1 MNNDEFLAKMIEKYN
16 NPKNVTKN
24 QHYVPQ
30 FYLKKFTNSSWRLE
44 TFDIENR
51 RIIRPQSVER
61 VCSWIFFY
69 WVETWK
75 EDLVSQLLEEMF
87 NYYENKFAWI
97 YQNLI
102 NDINSTHQIDEELL
116 YWLCEFVT
124 ISRLR
129 GKYFRNQ
136 LKDMTQDAMKK
147 MLQMR
152 YSMMKNV
159 NPDEEHIK
167 DIVSNKEADEMIVD
181 WKFDIVENNASY
193 VQFITDEENILWFI
207 NLFMSKKIR
216 IYIATWKQNFV
227 TSDCCVV
234 ELFPQKDS
242 FIWTS
247 FFERL
252 HYFVLSPRILVEFIH
267 PNQKGKKIKR
277 KSISND
283 EVMYFNLLRSMQW
296 KYLYSKT
303 QEDLDEKLYSKAR
316 FNYIEKLYKIFPK
329 NFEDDFKAKD
339 ELIKMS
345 KIWWIKVEV
354 IYDLFL
360 NKNKSIDDIVSIIK
374 SRIIRN

>member
-51 RIIRPQSVER
+51 RIIRPQSVEH

-97 YQNLI
+97 YQDLI
-102 NDINSTHQIDEELL
+102 NDINSTHQISEELL

-124 ISRLR
+124 ISRFR
-129 GKYFRNQ
+129 GKYFREQ
-136 LKDMTQDAMKK
+136 LKETSQDAMKK

-374 SRIIRN
+374 S